1 LASELAARF
10 HRTRGLETIA
20 HAYLRNARD
29 CYERWGAL
37 GKVRQLDQ
45 RYPDLQQDG
54 GAGRTTHTIGAPVE
68 QLDLATIVRVSQ
80 AVSGEMVL
88 ERLIEKLMTIAL
100 EHAGADRGL
109 LVLRRGSEIR
119 IEAEARSTGDGIDVR
134 LAARVPTAA
143 DLPDSVLKYV
153 MRTREAVIIDD
164 ASAKTT
170 FSGDEYLARA
180 GARSVLCVPLV
191 KRATLAGVLYLEN
204 TVAAHVFTADRVT
217 VLELLAGQAAISLEN
232 ARFHR
237 DLHEREAKIRRLV
250 DANIIGIIMWDVD
263 GRIID
268 ANDAFLRIVG
278 YDRDDLVSGRVRWR
292 ELTPA
297 EYRHDDDRR
306 VAQAKAT
313 GTVQPYEKEYFH
325 QSGRRVPVLV
335 GSALFEGSLEEGV
348 AFVLDLTERK
358 RAEAALHQAQMELS
372 HVTRVAT
379 LGELT
384 GSIAHEINQPLGAV
398 VNNASACLRW
408 LAAQNLE
415 EARQSA
421 ARVIADGHRAS
432 EIIGRIRAL
441 ATKTPS
447 RKDWLDINETL
458 REVLAL
464 AQSEVQAQRVS
475 LQTRPGG
482 GLPPVWGD
490 RIQVQQVILNLL
502 MNAIE
507 ALSGVGEGPRDL
519 GVETDRGTSGDVVI
533 TVWDSGVGLDPAS
546 LDRVFDAFY
555 TTKPDGLGMGL
566 AVSRSIVESH
576 GGRLWAAGNTPHGAV
591 FRFTLPTGR
600 EGRA

>member
-1 LASELAARF
+1 
-10 HRTRGLETIA
+10 
-20 HAYLRNARD
+20 
-29 CYERWGAL
+29 
-37 GKVRQLDQ
+37 
-45 RYPDLQQDG
+45 
-54 GAGRTTHTIGAPVE
+54 
-68 QLDLATIVRVSQ
+68 
-80 AVSGEMVL
+80 
-88 ERLIEKLMTIAL
+88 
-100 EHAGADRGL
+100 
-109 LVLRRGSEIR
+109 
-119 IEAEARSTGDGIDVR
+119 
-134 LAARVPTAA
+134 
-143 DLPDSVLKYV
+143 

-164 ASAKTT
+164 ASAKTP

-464 AQSEVQAQRVS
+464 AQSEVQGQRVS
-475 LQTRPGG
+475 LQTRLGG

-533 TVWDSGVGLDPAS
+533 TVWDSGSGLDPAS